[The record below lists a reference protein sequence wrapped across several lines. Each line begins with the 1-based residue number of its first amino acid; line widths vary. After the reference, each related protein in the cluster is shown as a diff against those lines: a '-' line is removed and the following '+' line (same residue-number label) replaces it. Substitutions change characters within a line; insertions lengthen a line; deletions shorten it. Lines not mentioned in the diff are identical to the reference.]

1 MKRYY
6 LDLIN
11 QVKEIEQAMLD
22 NMFPLAQ
29 RNAYQIN
36 YFMYNKDNTYFIEFK
51 IPGITEKEIEVTANE
66 ETLNVKIKDE
76 TFSFYIP
83 SDGNSEK
90 IEATLKY
97 GILTIAI
104 PKKDEIK
111 RKIEIKVDEP
121 KKIEEPTK
129 E

>member
-1 MKRYY
+1 MRQYY

-29 RNAYQIN
+29 KSVYQIN
-36 YFMYNKDNTYFIEFK
+36 YFMYTKDNTYFVEFK
-51 IPGITEKEIEVTANE
+51 IPGITEKEIEVTATE
-66 ETLNVKIKDE
+66 EVLNIKIKDE
-76 TFSFYIP
+76 SFSFYIP
-83 SDGNSEK
+83 SDGNSEQ

-97 GILTIAI
+97 GILTVAI

-111 RKIEIKVDEP
+111 RKIEIKIEEP

-129 E
+129 